1 MERKESEGI
10 EEEEKKEV
18 PAALSAPEPEKN
30 DDFGDFDDSD
40 ESVSE
45 SSSSEESDSF
55 PVCCASHL

>member
-1 MERKESEGI
+1 MERRENECV

-45 SSSSEESDSF
+45 SSSSEESDS
-55 PVCCASHL
+55 

>member
-1 MERKESEGI
+1 M
-10 EEEEKKEV
+10 

-55 PVCCASHL
+55 SVYCASHL